1 MSQNIMKLIAWNFSV
16 IFFILLTA
24 NVVKNNHIEAR
35 ILFIFLKNVPKQIEF
50 LLILIFNLN

>member
-1 MSQNIMKLIAWNFSV
+1 MKLIAWNFSV